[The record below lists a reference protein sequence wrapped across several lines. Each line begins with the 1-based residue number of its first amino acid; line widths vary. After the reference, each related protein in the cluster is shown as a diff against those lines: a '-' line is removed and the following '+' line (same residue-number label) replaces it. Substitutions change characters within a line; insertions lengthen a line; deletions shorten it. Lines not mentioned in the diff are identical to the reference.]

1 MRRREFIAG
10 LGSAA
15 TWSTVARAQQQPSRM
30 RTLALLSGAAE
41 SDQNNRGWL
50 SVFDAALQSYGWID
64 GQNIRIERR
73 YTRGGVNGMR
83 EYAKELI
90 DLKPDLV
97 LVTNTPSAMA
107 ILEVT
112 HQIPV
117 LFVNVTDPVGSG
129 IVSSLSNPGGN
140 ATGFTNFEFSMG
152 GKWLQILKEVAPDIK
167 RTAIIFNPEVAPFSD
182 GYIRTFRAGAESLS
196 VDAILAPIHDVD
208 QLERLLVAQTREP
221 GGSII
226 VMPDAFT
233 IPNRNL
239 IIDFAVRHRLPSIYP
254 YRVFALAGGLISYGP
269 DIEDLYRRAAA
280 YADRLLRGATPSGL
294 PVQQPNKFE
303 FVINNKTAK
312 AIGLTIPD
320 LLLARADEV
329 IE

>member
-10 LGSAA
+10 LSGAVA
-15 TWSTVARAQQQPSRM
+15 WPMVARGQQPGRM
-30 RTLALLSGAAE
+30 RSLALLSGAAE

-50 SVFDAALQSYGWID
+50 SAFDAALRSFSWID

-73 YTRGGVNGMR
+73 YAPGDFNRMR
-83 EYAKELI
+83 EYARELV
-90 DLKPDLV
+90 DLTPDLV
-97 LVTNTPSAMA
+97 LVTNTPSALAM
-107 ILEVT
+107 LEVT
-112 HQIPV
+112 HQIPL

-140 ATGFTNFEFSMG
+140 ATGFTNFEFTMG
-152 GKWLQILKEVAPDIK
+152 GKWLQILKEVAPDIE
-167 RTAIIFNPEVAPFSD
+167 RTAIIFNPELAPFSD
-182 GYIRTFRAGAESLS
+182 GYIRSFRAGAESLR

-208 QLERLLVAQTREP
+208 QLERLLIAQTREP

-226 VMPDAFT
+226 IMPDAFT
-233 IPNRNL
+233 VPNRDL

-254 YRVFALAGGLISYGP
+254 YRVFALGGGLISYGP

-280 YADRLLRGATPSGL
+280 YADRLLRGAVPSGL

-303 FVINNKTAK
+303 FVINSKTAK

-320 LLLARADEV
+320 MLLARADEV

>member
-1 MRRREFIAG
+1 MR
-10 LGSAA
+10 S
-15 TWSTVARAQQQPSRM
+15 
-30 RTLALLSGAAE
+30 LALLSGAAE

-50 SVFDAALQSYGWID
+50 SAFDAALRSFSWID

-73 YTRGGVNGMR
+73 YAPGDFNRMR
-83 EYAKELI
+83 EYARELV
-90 DLKPDLV
+90 DLMPDLV
-97 LVTNTPSAMA
+97 LVTNTPSALAM
-107 ILEVT
+107 LEVT
-112 HQIPV
+112 HQIPL

-140 ATGFTNFEFSMG
+140 ATGFTNFEFTMG
-152 GKWLQILKEVAPDIK
+152 GKWLQILKEVAPDIE
-167 RTAIIFNPEVAPFSD
+167 RTAIIFNPELAPFSD
-182 GYIRTFRAGAESLS
+182 GYIRSFRAGAESLR
-196 VDAILAPIHDVD
+196 VDAILAPIHHVD
-208 QLERLLVAQTREP
+208 QLERLLIAQTREP

-226 VMPDAFT
+226 IMPDAFT
-233 IPNRNL
+233 VPNRDL

-254 YRVFALAGGLISYGP
+254 YRVFALGGGLISYGP

-280 YADRLLRGATPSGL
+280 YADRLLRGAVPSGL

-303 FVINNKTAK
+303 FVINTKTAK

-320 LLLARADEV
+320 MLLARADEV

>member
-10 LGSAA
+10 LSGAVA
-15 TWSTVARAQQQPSRM
+15 WPMVARGQQPGRM
-30 RTLALLSGAAE
+30 RSLALLSGAAE

-50 SVFDAALQSYGWID
+50 SAFDAALRSFSWID

-73 YTRGGVNGMR
+73 YAPGDFNRMR
-83 EYAKELI
+83 EYARELV
-90 DLKPDLV
+90 DLTPDLV
-97 LVTNTPSAMA
+97 LVTNTPSALAM
-107 ILEVT
+107 LEVT
-112 HQIPV
+112 HQIPL

-140 ATGFTNFEFSMG
+140 ATGFTNFEFTMG
-152 GKWLQILKEVAPDIK
+152 GKWLQILKEVAPDIE
-167 RTAIIFNPEVAPFSD
+167 RTAIIFNPELAPFAD
-182 GYIRTFRAGAESLS
+182 GYIRSFRAGAESLR

-208 QLERLLVAQTREP
+208 QLERLLIAQTREP

-226 VMPDAFT
+226 IMPDAFT
-233 IPNRNL
+233 VPNRDL

-254 YRVFALAGGLISYGP
+254 YRVFALGGGLISYGP

-280 YADRLLRGATPSGL
+280 YADRLLRGAVPSGL

-303 FVINNKTAK
+303 FVINSKTAK

-320 LLLARADEV
+320 MLLARADEV

>member
-10 LGSAA
+10 LSGAVA
-15 TWSTVARAQQQPSRM
+15 WPMVARGQQPGRM
-30 RTLALLSGAAE
+30 RSLALLSGAAE

-50 SVFDAALQSYGWID
+50 SAFDAALRSFSWID

-73 YTRGGVNGMR
+73 YAPGDFNRMR
-83 EYAKELI
+83 EYARELF
-90 DLKPDLV
+90 DLTPDLV
-97 LVTNTPSAMA
+97 LVTNTPSALAM
-107 ILEVT
+107 LEVT
-112 HQIPV
+112 HQIPL

-140 ATGFTNFEFSMG
+140 ATGFTNFEFTMG
-152 GKWLQILKEVAPDIK
+152 GKWLQILKEVAPDIE
-167 RTAIIFNPEVAPFSD
+167 RTAIIFNPELAPFAD
-182 GYIRTFRAGAESLS
+182 GYIRSFRAGAESLR

-208 QLERLLVAQTREP
+208 QLERLLIAQTREP

-226 VMPDAFT
+226 IMPDAFT
-233 IPNRNL
+233 VPNRDL

-254 YRVFALAGGLISYGP
+254 YRVFALGGGLISYGP

-280 YADRLLRGATPSGL
+280 YADRLLRGAVPSGL

-303 FVINNKTAK
+303 FVINSKTAK

-320 LLLARADEV
+320 MLLARADEV

>member
-10 LGSAA
+10 LSGA
-15 TWSTVARAQQQPSRM
+15 VAWPMVSRGQQPGRM
-30 RTLALLSGAAE
+30 RSLALLSGAAE

-50 SVFDAALQSYGWID
+50 SAFDAALRSFSWID

-73 YTRGGVNGMR
+73 YAPGDFNRMR
-83 EYAKELI
+83 EYARELF
-90 DLKPDLV
+90 DLTPDLV
-97 LVTNTPSAMA
+97 LVTNTPSALAM
-107 ILEVT
+107 LEVT
-112 HQIPV
+112 HQIPL

-140 ATGFTNFEFSMG
+140 ATGFTNFEFTMG
-152 GKWLQILKEVAPDIK
+152 GKWLQILKEVAPDIE
-167 RTAIIFNPEVAPFSD
+167 RTAIIFNPELAPFAD
-182 GYIRTFRAGAESLS
+182 GYIRSFRAGAESLR

-208 QLERLLVAQTREP
+208 QLERLLIAQTREP

-226 VMPDAFT
+226 IMPDAFT
-233 IPNRNL
+233 VPNRDL

-254 YRVFALAGGLISYGP
+254 YRVFALGGGLISYGP

-280 YADRLLRGATPSGL
+280 YADRLLRGAVPSGL

-303 FVINNKTAK
+303 FVINSKTAK

-320 LLLARADEV
+320 MLLARADEV

>member
-10 LGSAA
+10 LGAA
-15 TWSTVARAQQQPSRM
+15 AWPVVVRAQQPSRI
-30 RTLALLSGAAE
+30 RTLALLSGGLE
-41 SDQNNRGWL
+41 NDQNNRGWL
-50 SVFDAALQSYGWID
+50 SAFDAGLRSLNWVEGH
-64 GQNIRIERR
+64 NIRIERR
-73 YTRGGVNGMR
+73 YAPGDFNRMR
-83 EYAKELI
+83 EYARELV

-107 ILEVT
+107 ILQVT
-112 HQIPV
+112 HQIPL

-129 IVSSLSNPGGN
+129 IVSSLSNPEGN

-152 GKWLQILKEVAPDIK
+152 GKWLQILKEVAPNIK
-167 RTAIIFNPEVAPFSD
+167 RTAIIFNPEVAPFSE

-196 VDAILAPIHDVD
+196 VDAILAPIHNVD
-208 QLERLLVAQTREP
+208 QLEKLLIAQTREP
-221 GGSII
+221 SGSIMI
-226 VMPDAFT
+226 MPDAFT
-233 IPNRNL
+233 VPNRDL

-280 YADRLLRGATPSGL
+280 YADRLLRGTTPSGL
-294 PVQQPNKFE
+294 PVQQPSKFE
-303 FVINNKTAK
+303 LVINSKTAK
-312 AIGLTIPD
+312 AIGLTISD

>member
-10 LGSAA
+10 LSGA
-15 TWSTVARAQQQPSRM
+15 VAWPMVSRGQQLGRM
-30 RTLALLSGAAE
+30 RSLALLSGAAE

-50 SVFDAALQSYGWID
+50 SAFDAALRSFSWID

-73 YTRGGVNGMR
+73 YAPGDFNRMR
-83 EYAKELI
+83 EYARELF
-90 DLKPDLV
+90 DLTPDLV
-97 LVTNTPSAMA
+97 LVTNTPSALAM
-107 ILEVT
+107 LEVT
-112 HQIPV
+112 HQIPL

-140 ATGFTNFEFSMG
+140 ATGFTNFEFTMG
-152 GKWLQILKEVAPDIK
+152 GKWLQILKEVAPDIE
-167 RTAIIFNPEVAPFSD
+167 RTAIIFNPELAPFAD
-182 GYIRTFRAGAESLS
+182 GYIRSFRAGAESLR

-208 QLERLLVAQTREP
+208 QLERLLIAQTREP

-226 VMPDAFT
+226 IMPDAFT
-233 IPNRNL
+233 VPNRDL

-254 YRVFALAGGLISYGP
+254 YRVFALGGGLISYGP

-280 YADRLLRGATPSGL
+280 YADRLLRGAVPSGL

-303 FVINNKTAK
+303 FVINSKTAK

-320 LLLARADEV
+320 MLLARADEV